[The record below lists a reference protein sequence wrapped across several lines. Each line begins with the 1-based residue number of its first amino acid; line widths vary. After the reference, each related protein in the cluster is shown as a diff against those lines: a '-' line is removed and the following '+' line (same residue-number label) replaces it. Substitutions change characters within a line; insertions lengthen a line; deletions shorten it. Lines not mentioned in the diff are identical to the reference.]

1 MVGAMEIWLVEDD
14 SRLRTSLSLGLGR
27 ARTNMSVSTFE
38 CSRDVLLALD
48 EGGPPDV
55 GLIDLGLPDMSG
67 IDLIA
72 RMLARRSTLPL
83 IALTVRFDDA
93 AVFSALRSGAVG
105 YLLKD
110 AAPEALASAAEEA
123 ISGGSPLSPSIARR
137 LVRELQPDISS
148 RAAFRLTDRE
158 YQVLEQLCSGA
169 PYREAADHL
178 GIAESTVH
186 THIKRL
192 YEKLGATN
200 KAEAV
205 RIALASRL
213 VTVQRS

>member
-1 MVGAMEIWLVEDD
+1 MKIWLVEDD
-14 SRLRTSLSLGLGR
+14 PRLRSSLSLGLR
-27 ARTNMSVSTFE
+27 NAREANVRTFA

-48 EGGPPDV
+48 EGERLDV
-55 GLIDLGLPDMSG
+55 GLVDLGLADISG

-72 RMLARRSTLPL
+72 KILARRPAVPL

-93 AVFSALRSGAVG
+93 AVFGALGNGAVG

-110 AAPEALASAAEEA
+110 AAPEALARAAEEA
-123 ISGGSPLSPSIARR
+123 LSGGSPLSPSIARR
-137 LVRELQPDISS
+137 LVREFQPDIDS
-148 RAAFRLTDRE
+148 RAVFRLTDRE
-158 YQVLEQLCSGA
+158 HQVLEQLCSGA
-169 PYREAADHL
+169 PYREAAARL

-186 THIKRL
+186 THVKRV

-213 VTVQRS
+213 VAVVHR

>member
-1 MVGAMEIWLVEDD
+1 METWLVEDD
-14 SRLRTSLSLGLGR
+14 SRLCASLSLGLRR
-27 ARTNMSVSTFE
+27 ARKDMSVSTFE

-48 EGGPPDV
+48 EGGLPDV
-55 GLIDLGLPDMSG
+55 GLVDLGLPDMSG

-72 RMLARRSTLPL
+72 SMLARHPTLPL

-93 AVFSALRSGAVG
+93 AVFSALGNGAVG

-123 ISGGSPLSPSIARR
+123 LSGGSPLSPSIARR
-137 LVRELQPDISS
+137 LVRQLQPDVGS
-148 RAAFRLTDRE
+148 RAVFRLTDRE

-169 PYREAADHL
+169 PYREAAAYL

-186 THIKRL
+186 THVKRV

-213 VTVQRS
+213 VTVQSS